1 MRLASRCARWQV
13 CAFILAGV
21 VLYAQDLLTVDPAH
35 FRVEYEDNNV
45 RVLRFTLPAGETS
58 PMHDHAERVI
68 VVVRTGRVRVTYED
82 GHVEETENVAGS
94 TRHRGPMRHSVQN
107 IGTTTYEAVS
117 TEFRNNTFASSPT
130 AKSAVIPSQSKTA
143 QPPKSILQQT
153 PAPEPAQT
161 SQVAS
166 ASTQPA
172 KEPAIDLEADVPKAV
187 VQPIAGMKTLSVN
200 GAELAYVERGSG
212 ETVVLIHPALGDLRS
227 WSPQFNVLSDRFHV
241 VAYSRRYHYPN
252 RATGKEQDYT
262 FAQHARDLTE
272 FVRSMKVGPVH
283 LVGQGTGAMIA
294 ALVAGEHP
302 DLVRSVALAEPLAE
316 DLLSPLQAE
325 ATRYSRREIL
335 SIVRRAMLKKK
346 DVDSGLRT
354 YVEWAFGSGAW
365 DVAPSDRKQRW
376 RDNANALA
384 ASSANPD
391 PPAFGCGDAGKV
403 QSRTL
408 VLSGEI
414 ASPNAQQMARAVTG
428 CIPNA
433 ERAVI
438 PKSSQ
443 QLNSSAAEAFNQAV
457 TDFIGSAK

>member
-1 MRLASRCARWQV
+1 MRLAARYARLQV
-13 CAFILAGV
+13 CVLILFGM
-21 VLYAQDLLTVDPAH
+21 VLVAQDPLTVDSAH
-35 FRVEYEDNNV
+35 FRVEYEDSNV

-58 PMHDHAERVI
+58 PMHDHAERVT
-68 VVVRTGRVRVTYED
+68 VVVRTGRIRATYED

-94 TRHRGPMRHSVQN
+94 TRHRDPMRHSVQN
-107 IGTTTYEAVS
+107 IGTTMYEAVS
-117 TEFRNNTFASSPT
+117 TEFKGNTVASSPT
-130 AKSAVIPSQSKTA
+130 AKRVPSQSQTA
-143 QPPKSILQQT
+143 QPPQSIPQQT

-161 SQVAS
+161 SQAAS

-172 KEPAIDLEADVPKAV
+172 KEPAIDLEADIPKVV

-283 LVGQGTGAMIA
+283 LVGQGAGAMIA

-354 YVEWAFGSGAW
+354 YIEWAFGSGAW

-414 ASPNAQQMARAVTG
+414 ASPNAQQMARALTG

-443 QLNSSAAEAFNQAV
+443 QLNSSAAEAFNKAV
-457 TDFIGSAK
+457 ADFIGSAK